1 MAEAPDRYCGN
12 CGHELSPEDKFCRS
26 CGTPAHQAA
35 TVPTPEADVPV
46 PPPPQQ
52 VEGDATPPLQQAGTQ
67 QAGTP
72 TQGPS
77 STGRLLVGCLAVF
90 GLLFLLALGLA

>member
-26 CGTPAHQAA
+26 CGTPAHQVA

-46 PPPPQQ
+46 PPPPPGAQETNKKKLHAEM
-52 VEGDATPPLQQAGTQ
+52 VALPNGFGGGDPDY
-67 QAGTP
+67 
-72 TQGPS
+72 
-77 STGRLLVGCLAVF
+77 R
-90 GLLFLLALGLA
+90 

>member
-35 TVPTPEADVPV
+35 TVTTPEADAHSPNVAEIKFSSV
-46 PPPPQQ
+46 R
-52 VEGDATPPLQQAGTQ
+52 LQKILLSSLPAFRG
-67 QAGTP
+67 P
-72 TQGPS
+72 TYLTHSYYQ
-77 STGRLLVGCLAVF
+77 
-90 GLLFLLALGLA
+90 